1 MTGRQRMLLDNPQ
14 KTHSSTIS
22 LFARGTSVQRHPTLA
37 FRAHLQISAAQLD
50 FENASVLSQDIDTG
64 IFTDV
69 AGILILPS
77 GLHSCLSVA
86 FIRASQA

>member
-1 MTGRQRMLLDNPQ
+1 MLLDNPL
-14 KTHSSTIS
+14 KTHNSTRCS
-22 LFARGTSVQRHPTLA
+22 PAELRFSVTPTLA

-50 FENASVLSQDIDTG
+50 FEKASVLSQDIDTG

-86 FIRASQA
+86 FIRASQT